1 MKNSIFICFFVS
13 TARFTSCQNS
23 EKTSSST
30 DSLTAEKRSDTQ
42 ERQCYMA
49 VDGKDTAWLNIETV
63 KSGKVEGDMLIK
75 YAGKPKNDGAIKGEF
90 KGDTLFADYTF
101 TTGDKKGQENRN
113 PLAFL
118 REGNKLTLGVG
129 VIETY
134 LGRAYLSKTEPINF
148 AKGRFKFN
156 KGECR

>member
-1 MKNSIFICFFVS
+1 MKNSTLICLALLAALFI
-13 TARFTSCQNS
+13 SCQNS
-23 EKTSSST
+23 GKTTST
-30 DSLTAEKRSDTQ
+30 ADSLSEEKNAGVQ

-49 VDGKDTAWLNIETV
+49 VDGKDTAWLNIQTV

-75 YAGKPKNDGAIKGEF
+75 YDGKPNNDGKLKGEF

-101 TTGDKKGQENRN
+101 TTGDKKEENRN

-134 LGRAYLSKTEPINF
+134 LGRSYLSKTEPIDF

-156 KGECR
+156 STDCK